1 MIMTVKKLLLS
12 SCLLMGSLQ
21 AQNSVGLDV
30 NSDDIELLGSIDL
43 NALIGYADS
52 TTYSLDIN
60 YLRADSKNMTQFS
73 LLGQNSLQGVESLSF
88 ALGFGSVLASDFL
101 AFPFILKANYIL
113 PLIDVIPTT
122 SINTSFAYAPKVLS
136 LRDADNYFEWRLEA
150 DMEVI
155 YNVHAFAGYRYIDTQ
170 YEKFDKTFNK
180 SAYFGL
186 KLNF

>member
-1 MIMTVKKLLLS
+1 MMILKKLLLS
-12 SCLLMGSLQ
+12 SCLLVSSMQ
-21 AQNSVGLDV
+21 AQNSIGLDV
-30 NSDDIELLGSIDL
+30 NSDDIEILGSIDL

-60 YLRADSKNMTQFS
+60 YLRTDSSNMTQFS
-73 LLGQNSLQGVESLSF
+73 LLGQNSLQGVESLTF

-101 AFPFILKANYIL
+101 AFPFIFKSSYIL

-122 SINTSFAYAPKVLS
+122 SLSTSFSYAPEVLS
-136 LRDADNYFEWRLEA
+136 TRDAKNYFEWRFEA

-155 YNVHAFAGYRYIDTQ
+155 YNIHIFAGYRYIDTK
-170 YEKFDKTFNK
+170 YETFDKTYNK

>member
-1 MIMTVKKLLLS
+1 MIHKKLFLS
-12 SCLLMGSLQ
+12 SCLLIGSLH
-21 AQNSVGLDV
+21 AQNSLGIDV
-30 NSDDIELLGSIDL
+30 NNKDMEVLGSIDL
-43 NALIGYADS
+43 NAMIGYADS

-60 YLRADSKNMTQFS
+60 YLRSDSNNMTQFA

-101 AFPFILKANYIL
+101 AFPFILKSSYIL

-122 SINTSFAYAPKVLS
+122 SLSTSFAYAPNVLAT
-136 LRDADNYFEWRLEA
+136 RDAKNYFEWRAEV
-150 DMEVI
+150 DMELI
-155 YNVHAFAGYRYIDTQ
+155 YNVHLFAGYRYIDTE
-170 YEKFDKTFNK
+170 YETVDKTYNK